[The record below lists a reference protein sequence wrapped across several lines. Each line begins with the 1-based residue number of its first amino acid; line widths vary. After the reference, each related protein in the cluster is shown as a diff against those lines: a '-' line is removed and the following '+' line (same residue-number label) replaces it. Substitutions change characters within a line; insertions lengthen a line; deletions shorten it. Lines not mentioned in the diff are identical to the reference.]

1 MYSFTFKVKIF
12 IKTVAIFIIQH
23 FVDVHNWQIPY
34 SFKIFERFNYFSR
47 IYSFTFQHTFIHI
60 QDQNVYSTQLLN
72 SFNILC
78 ASLLLY
84 LLETRGFEDTWIQSI
99 VFQVSRW
106 TLGIGHYLLLG
117 GGGRRRGD
125 HFSTSL
131 QPLTSLYTLGDTQK
145 RFIQA
150 CQFSP
155 KSISLLFYITFL
167 TERYG
172 GGIRTK
178 MYLNRVSCHW
188 TINAMPL
195 NHTSFYLLSMLRSD
209 WLSYYYAIC
218 YSPLGAKNAGFLAAK
233 KDKSLAL
240 TRLKLF

>member
-117 GGGRRRGD
+117 GGGGGGG
-125 HFSTSL
+125 
-131 QPLTSLYTLGDTQK
+131 P
-145 RFIQA
+145 
-150 CQFSP
+150 
-155 KSISLLFYITFL
+155 
-167 TERYG
+167 G
-172 GGIRTK
+172 GGITSALHFSPLLAYTPWGILKNVLYR
-178 MYLNRVSCHW
+178 LVS
-188 TINAMPL
+188 
-195 NHTSFYLLSMLRSD
+195 SLRSP
-209 WLSYYYAIC
+209 SP
-218 YSPLGAKNAGFLAAK
+218 YSFI
-233 KDKSLAL
+233 
-240 TRLKLF
+240 